1 MEMKRREAL
10 IGLAA
15 GAGLLAAGDALAQS
29 GPYKESPLLAEQVK
43 AGKLPPVE
51 QRLPEKPLVVPVVEK
66 VGEYGGA
73 GRRPLLLPAPA
84 NNHNPHGN
92 DAPFPLSPHGPPR
105 HAQNPSPP

>member
-1 MEMKRREAL
+1 MRPEMKRREAL

-15 GAGLLAAGDALAQS
+15 GAGLLAAGEALAQG

-66 VGEYGGA
+66 VGEYGG
-73 GRRPLLLPAPA
+73 GWRPPLLAPAPA
-84 NNHNPHGN
+84 TNTIPRLYHTRC
-92 DAPFPLSPHGPPR
+92 PLSPHRR
-105 HAQNPSPP
+105 HIRAQNAP